1 MKGLSILIPVYNA
14 DVSKLVHD
22 LHRQALLLD
31 CPFEIVLADDCSQP
45 EFVEINR
52 CLVNLDGVVYEQ
64 MPQNVGRAIIRN
76 RLAQKARFD
85 LLVFMD
91 CDVAMV
97 DDFYLK
103 RYLEQTSADVVFGGY
118 TYKVEQK
125 QPECML
131 RWTYDTTLR
140 TLNAEQRR
148 KNPYSAFSTVNF
160 FIRRS
165 LMLQYPFNEK
175 LSVYGHEDSMLRCVL
190 EQKGISISHIDNP
203 VYHAHLDDNVSFL
216 EKTRKGVENLLVIND
231 MPECRQLTEHINLL
245 RYYAKL
251 RRFHLVKPLKLLYL
265 LSNKWLVVN
274 LMSAKPCLAL
284 FQWYKLGYLCYITK

>member
-1 MKGLSILIPVYNA
+1 
-14 DVSKLVHD
+14 
-22 LHRQALLLD
+22 
-31 CPFEIVLADDCSQP
+31 
-45 EFVEINR
+45 
-52 CLVNLDGVVYEQ
+52 
-64 MPQNVGRAIIRN
+64 
-76 RLAQKARFD
+76 
-85 LLVFMD
+85 
-91 CDVAMV
+91 
-97 DDFYLK
+97 
-103 RYLEQTSADVVFGGY
+103 
-118 TYKVEQK
+118 
-125 QPECML
+125 ML

>member
-31 CPFEIVLADDCSQP
+31 CPFEIVLADDCSKP
-45 EFVEINR
+45 EFVEINK

>member
-45 EFVEINR
+45 EFVEINK

>member
-45 EFVEINR
+45 EFVEINK

-251 RRFHLVKPLKLLYL
+251 RRFHLVKPLKFLYL

-284 FQWYKLGYLCYITK
+284 FQWYKLGYLCYITE

>member
-31 CPFEIVLADDCSQP
+31 FPFEIVLADDCSQP
-45 EFVEINR
+45 EFVEINK

>member
-1 MKGLSILIPVYNA
+1 
-14 DVSKLVHD
+14 
-22 LHRQALLLD
+22 
-31 CPFEIVLADDCSQP
+31 
-45 EFVEINR
+45 
-52 CLVNLDGVVYEQ
+52 
-64 MPQNVGRAIIRN
+64 
-76 RLAQKARFD
+76 
-85 LLVFMD
+85 MD

-190 EQKGISISHIDNP
+190 EQKGISISHID
-203 VYHAHLDDNVSFL
+203 
-216 EKTRKGVENLLVIND
+216 
-231 MPECRQLTEHINLL
+231 LTEHINLL

>member
-1 MKGLSILIPVYNA
+1 MKGLSILIPVYNT
-14 DVSKLVHD
+14 DVTKLVHD

-45 EFVEINR
+45 EFVEVNK
-52 CLVNLDGVVYEQ
+52 CLVSLDGVVYEQ
-64 MPQNVGRAIIRN
+64 LPQNVGRAIIRN

-97 DDFYLK
+97 DDYYLN

-140 TLNAEQRR
+140 TLNADQRR

-190 EQKGISISHIDNP
+190 EQEGISISHIDNP

-251 RRFHLVKPLKLLYL
+251 RRFHLVKPLKFLYL

>member
-45 EFVEINR
+45 EFVEINK

-251 RRFHLVKPLKLLYL
+251 RRFHLVKPLKFLYL